1 MSFILLTAL
10 TLFNSVPL
18 PDSTETDTCFTR
30 IGITLS
36 GGAAFGLAH
45 IGVLKVLER
54 EGFHACC
61 ITGNSMGSLVG
72 GLYAA
77 GYSATELES
86 IAVNADFN
94 RLFSSSIPYGAQYL
108 PERQRSQR
116 YIVSFNHRNFIPDLP
131 AGLISLQNT
140 EFLLMRLLS
149 EIEYNTYYDFDS
161 LPIPYRTVAVD
172 LISGDLIVLKKGRLQ
187 KAIRASIA
195 IPGVFS
201 PESIDSLELVD
212 GGVQRFLPAEE
223 LTEFRPDIIIAS
235 ITRKKH
241 EEKTG
246 IKLIDVI
253 SRTMDLINLND
264 VRKQIEYAD
273 VVIRPDVDPF
283 LASNFQR
290 VRELITAGEQAAEE
304 MLPEIRRTIAQR
316 RPMVGV
322 KTVKKRPKP
331 TIASVG
337 FEGLQLTRT
346 SILWHLIETKE
357 GTTLDFQRLIDDME
371 NLYNTGLF
379 LNINY
384 RIESIDEETVRVVF
398 EIKEQ
403 DYGFYS
409 LGIKYDNAD
418 DILLGLAVGQG
429 NLWGSGA
436 SIRGVVNIG
445 NPREIRFGLNGT
457 RFFGFPF
464 GYRIDIYRGS
474 IERAYYETS
483 TWQGDYKNDYY
494 GSVAEI
500 GYILGHDAFFDIGFN
515 VKNVRYQMP
524 ALPMLD
530 TLPEHEWIIGP
541 KFRLEF
547 NNFNDLQVPSSGT
560 ALAFDAQYSSKAIK
574 ATNEF
579 LRLDFSLEHYTPLS
593 SRIVLHSGLGV
604 GMSFGALSWS
614 EHFYTDPLRL
624 VGFGK
629 EEYTTMQISSLHFG
643 LDLFLSNLLGQKD
656 YPFYVRLLSNVSSFM
671 ALGDLLETEDI
682 LSQLHWGVGVGIKA
696 NTPIGPF
703 QLIVGANNI
712 AAQILDDISVNY
724 HISIGREFRYT
735 R

>member
-1 MSFILLTAL
+1 MPYIIVSALLLVNSL
-10 TLFNSVPL
+10 TIQDNAV
-18 PDSTETDTCFTR
+18 TDTIPTR
-30 IGITLS
+30 IGLALS

-54 EGFHACC
+54 EGIPVCC

-94 RLFSSSIPYGAQYL
+94 RLFSSSIPYGAQFL

-116 YIVSFNHRNFIPDLP
+116 YIVSFNHKNFIPDLP

-149 EIEYNTYYDFDS
+149 EIEYNTHYDFDS

-172 LISGDLIVLKKGRLQ
+172 LVSGNLILLKKGRLQ

-201 PESIDSLELVD
+201 PESIDGLELVD

-223 LTEFRPDIIIAS
+223 LTEFSPDIIIAS

-264 VRKQIEYAD
+264 LRKQIEYAD
-273 VVIRPDVDPF
+273 VVIRPNVDPF

-304 MLPEIRRTIAQR
+304 MLPEIRRILAQH
-316 RPMVGV
+316 RPVARV
-322 KTVKKRPKP
+322 KMVKKRPKP
-331 TIASVG
+331 TIASIG

-346 SILWHLIETKE
+346 SILWHLIKTKE

-379 LNINY
+379 LNVNY

-436 SIRGVVNIG
+436 SVRGVINIG

-464 GYRIDIYRGS
+464 GYRVDIYRGS
-474 IERAYYETS
+474 IERSYYETS

-494 GSVAEI
+494 GSVAEV

-524 ALPMLD
+524 ALPILD

-547 NNFNDLQVPSSGT
+547 NNFDNLQIPTSGS
-560 ALAFDAQYSSKAIK
+560 ALTFDAQYSSKAIK

-579 LRLDFSLEHYTPLS
+579 LRLYFSLKHYTPLS
-593 SRIVLHSGLGV
+593 SRVILNMGTDMGI
-604 GMSFGALSWS
+604 SFGELAWG
-614 EHFYTDPLRL
+614 EHFYTDPEILA
-624 VGFGK
+624 GFAK
-629 EEYTTMQISSLHFG
+629 EEYTIPQIASLHVG
-643 LDLFLSNLLGQKD
+643 LDLFLFNLLGQKD
-656 YPFYVRLLSNVSSFM
+656 YPFYVRLLSNVSTFT
-671 ALGDLLETEDI
+671 ALSDLLDSEDI
-682 LSQLHWGVGVGIKA
+682 IAQLHWGTGIGARA
-696 NTPIGPF
+696 NTPIGPL
-703 QLIVGANNI
+703 QLTVGVNNT
-712 AAQILDDISVNY
+712 AERKLEDLSVNY

-735 R
+735 K